1 MSRKPQIS
9 FEDGKMLSVSIIPEI
24 LENYLKYISPKF
36 WIYLQTYFR
45 QFTLLNK
52 FLISKFRSDL

>member
-1 MSRKPQIS
+1 
-9 FEDGKMLSVSIIPEI
+9 MLSVSIIPEM
-24 LENYLKYISPKF
+24 LENYLKYISPNF
-36 WIYLQTYFR
+36 EYISNRILR

>member
-24 LENYLKYISPKF
+24 LENYLKYINPKF
-36 WIYLQTYFR
+36 WIYL
-45 QFTLLNK
+45 
-52 FLISKFRSDL
+52 

>member
-9 FEDGKMLSVSIIPEI
+9 FEDGKMLSVSIIPEM
-24 LENYLKYISPKF
+24 LENYLKYISPNF
-36 WIYLQTYFR
+36 EYISNRILR

>member
-24 LENYLKYISPKF
+24 WNILAPNFEYISER
-36 WIYLQTYFR
+36 ILR